1 MLIIGEWSLDP
12 DGVERPVIRGE
23 VLTAEGDWEPVTF
36 LVDVGA
42 DRTVF
47 HAGFVELLGLEPLD
61 DGERISGVGG
71 IAQTIRVATQIRLI
85 RSDDIPVPINGPF
98 GIFTD
103 PLAADCSLLGRD
115 VLNHFALIADH
126 PTKVLWLLHGRH
138 SYTIQES

>member
-12 DGVERPVIRGE
+12 DGIERPVIRGE

-36 LVDVGA
+36 LVDIIA

-61 DGERISGVGG
+61 NGERISGVGG

-103 PLAADCSLLGRD
+103 PLAADCSCLGAMYSIIS
-115 VLNHFALIADH
+115 H
-126 PTKVLWLLHGRH
+126 
-138 SYTIQES
+138 